1 MWLEQHA
8 GAVAGSHGEG
18 TAGPQGALGAS
29 AVPVNKGETSDGSFV
44 GTGEGQWGQLHA
56 LKSPPPQPK
65 GGQAGPGVGVA
76 EAEDRQGL
84 QGVCRDSLS
93 PGVTRRCGLPGAYR
107 KNQVAGFAEA
117 SVGARE
123 GEESENSLRSQLVQQ
138 GRHRR
143 VAVGGQAQR
152 GLRVF

>member
-56 LKSPPPQPK
+56 LKSPPPPSRK
-65 GGQAGPGVGVA
+65 GDRLGLGWASRRQRTGRGYRVSA
-76 EAEDRQGL
+76 ETACYLG
-84 QGVCRDSLS
+84 
-93 PGVTRRCGLPGAYR
+93 
-107 KNQVAGFAEA
+107 
-117 SVGARE
+117 
-123 GEESENSLRSQLVQQ
+123 
-138 GRHRR
+138 
-143 VAVGGQAQR
+143 
-152 GLRVF
+152 